1 MHLFHVPQQIHE
13 RRDAT
18 GLCDGLRV
26 IGSPCEIPQRPG
38 GGCFLVV
45 RPKAYQRHESGKAP
59 ERTNDTGRNRSADP
73 HSQCTRGQC
82 TRPARCDDP
91 RALWIN
97 NQRVAM
103 SMRGC
108 GRAGSRILVCGHEEH
123 HRCVTQTSDEL
134 RRAAAYPSASVAASR
149 PEICHDEHLG
159 LRFASSPKFL
169 QKLGKLAQRDSGTI
183 RAQVSTY
190 YCTVL
195 TLFLPRRA
203 AQRHIFREAFLETPS
218 PRGGRTLDGPGW
230 DGHF

>member
-1 MHLFHVPQQIHE
+1 MRLFHVPQQIHE
-13 RRDAT
+13 RSDAA

-59 ERTNDTGRNRSADP
+59 KRTNDTGRNMSADP
-73 HSQCTRGQC
+73 PCTRGQC

-97 NQRVAM
+97 DQRVAM

-108 GRAGSRILVCGHEEH
+108 GRAGSAGMRSTTGA
-123 HRCVTQTSDEL
+123 L
-134 RRAAAYPSASVAASR
+134 RRLLTSSAVRPLTLRPAYRHRALRSAMMSISGCV
-149 PEICHDEHLG
+149 
-159 LRFASSPKFL
+159 L
-169 QKLGKLAQRDSGTI
+169 QVRQSFCGGKLAQREIGTI

-190 YCTVL
+190 FCTLLL

-203 AQRHIFREAFLETPS
+203 AQRHIFRQALTVNS
-218 PRGGRTLDGPGW
+218 NIVIN
-230 DGHF
+230 